1 MQVTASSDSETS
13 KKGLYAL
20 AALLRNN
27 AAARTQFYSN
37 SGVRRLTEILTNP
50 EQTQQVQLKLL
61 NLVTD
66 LSQLDLSSQV
76 SDYMHASLSHA
87 RLSGI
92 SVPASRVDVFFSRQ
106 ELRPSWQ
113 KKKHSFLHTRASS

>member
-37 SGVRRLTEILTNP
+37 SGVRLLTEILTNP
-50 EQTQQVQLKLL
+50 EQTQQVQLKIL

-76 SDYMHASLSHA
+76 SDYMQASLSYA
-87 RLSGI
+87 RLSGMYV
-92 SVPASRVDVFFSRQ
+92 SASRVDIIVSR
-106 ELRPSWQ
+106 
-113 KKKHSFLHTRASS
+113 KKL

>member
-50 EQTQQVQLKLL
+50 EQTQQVQLKIL

-87 RLSGI
+87 RLSGMYDVNSTGRHI
-92 SVPASRVDVFFSRQ
+92 HASRVDIIVSRTK
-106 ELRPSWQ
+106 L
-113 KKKHSFLHTRASS
+113 

>member
-1 MQVTASSDSETS
+1 MQVTASSDGETS

-27 AAARTQFYSN
+27 AAARTHFYSN
-37 SGVRRLTEILTNP
+37 SGVRRLTEILSVP
-50 EQTQQVQLKLL
+50 EQTQQVQLKIL

-76 SDYMHASLSHA
+76 SHHMHASLLHG
-87 RLSGI
+87 RLSGMYV
-92 SVPASRVDVFFSRQ
+92 SV
-106 ELRPSWQ
+106 
-113 KKKHSFLHTRASS
+113 

>member
-1 MQVTASSDSETS
+1 
-13 KKGLYAL
+13 LYAL

-50 EQTQQVQLKLL
+50 EQTQQVQLKIL
-61 NLVTD
+61 NIVTD
-66 LSQLDLSSQV
+66 LSQLDLSLQV

-92 SVPASRVDVFFSRQ
+92 YVSASRVDILFGCQ
-106 ELRPSWQ
+106 KLQPSWQ
-113 KKKHSFLHTRASS
+113 KEQCFP

>member
-50 EQTQQVQLKLL
+50 EQTQQVQLKIL

-66 LSQLDLSSQV
+66 LSHLDLSSQV
-76 SDYMHASLSHA
+76 GDYMHIPLSMQ
-87 RLSGI
+87 
-92 SVPASRVDVFFSRQ
+92 D
-106 ELRPSWQ
+106 
-113 KKKHSFLHTRASS
+113 